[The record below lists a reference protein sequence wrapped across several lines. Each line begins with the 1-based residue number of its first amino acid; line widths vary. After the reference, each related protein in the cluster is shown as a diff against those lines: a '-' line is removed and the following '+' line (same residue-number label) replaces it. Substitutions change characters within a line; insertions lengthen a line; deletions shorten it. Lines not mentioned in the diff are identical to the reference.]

1 MANMNYSVFVVK
13 IIKNPEQ
20 SFFKDGTSVTEFP
33 VQLSQIRKNNIEI
46 ILQVS
51 AWGKLGY
58 DIMDYYKIN
67 DYIIIEGYISL
78 RTNNYDDFSSLLNKQ
93 VEISVS
99 KIYPLFLKK

>member
-1 MANMNYSVFVVK
+1 M
-13 IIKNPEQ
+13 ELQ
-20 SFFKDGTSVTEFP
+20 LRSFRFNFHRFE
-33 VQLSQIRKNNIEI
+33 KNNIEI

-78 RTNNYDDFSSLLNKQ
+78 RTSNYDDFSSLLNKQ
-93 VEISVS
+93 VEISVF